1 MYKVNMDTKKLE
13 RVETVTFNEIK
24 CKERQDLQEWIVSN
38 PTILGEELLI
48 IQKEFD
54 GFDSTHERL
63 DLLALDKQGNVVV
76 IENKLDDTGRDVVWQ
91 AVKYASY
98 CSTMTSSEILE
109 VYIKYIYKYGLNIN
123 AEQELLEFFEV
134 DSLDSLVLNN
144 ENSQRIILV
153 SRSFRA
159 EVLSAVSWLLKYGLG
174 VACVKVIPYK
184 YGDDVFIDA
193 EQILPQKQLENYML
207 KIANKAKETQIKQ
220 SENVISK
227 SLRNRFWLEFMPKF
241 NEKSKLFENISYDR
255 TDHWLGAGAGMAT
268 GIAYNFL
275 TCKNY
280 CGVELCI
287 SNDNKEFNK
296 VVYDILE
303 EHKQDVENNLGFS
316 LSWEKLEDKKMS
328 RVIYRNDSLSLYNE
342 ESWAEIQQDLSEA
355 MIAMHKA
362 FSKYNAEVKQRLYG
376 RNKT

>member
-1 MYKVNMDTKKLE
+1 MYKVNMETKKLE
-13 RVETVTFNEIK
+13 RIETVTFNEIK

-38 PTILGEELLI
+38 PAVLGEELLI

-98 CSTMTSSEILE
+98 CSTMTSSEIQE
-109 VYIKYIYKYGLNIN
+109 VFKKYIDRYGLNIS
-123 AEQELLEFFEV
+123 AEQELLEFFEA

-144 ENSQRIILV
+144 ENTQRIILV

-184 YGDDVFIDA
+184 YGEDVFIDA

-207 KIANKAKETQIKQ
+207 KIANKAKDTQIKQ
-220 SENVISK
+220 SENIISK
-227 SLRNRFWLEFMPKF
+227 GLRNRFWIDFIPKF
-241 NEKSKLFENISYDR
+241 NEQSKLFENISNDR
-255 TDHWLGAGAGMAT
+255 TDHWLGAGAGMAS
-268 GIAYNFL
+268 GVSYNFL
-275 TCKNY
+275 ICKSY
-280 CGVELCI
+280 CGVEVGI
-287 SNDNKEFNK
+287 SNDNKDLNK
-296 VVYDILE
+296 TVFDILF
-303 EHKQDVENNLGFS
+303 EHKQDIENNLGFC

-328 RVIYRNDSLSLYNE
+328 RIIFRNDALSLYNE
-342 ESWAEIQQDLSEA
+342 ESWTEIQEDLA
-355 MIAMHKA
+355 NKMISMHRV
-362 FSKYNAEVKQRLYG
+362 FSKYNAEVKKKLYS
-376 RNKT
+376 K

>member
-1 MYKVNMDTKKLE
+1 MYKVNIETKKLE
-13 RVETVTFNEIK
+13 RIETVTFNEIK

-38 PTILGEELLI
+38 PAVLGEELLI

-98 CSTMTSSEILE
+98 CSTMTSSEIQE
-109 VYIKYIYKYGLNIN
+109 VFKKYIDRYGLNIS
-123 AEQELLEFFEV
+123 AEQELLEFFEA

-144 ENSQRIILV
+144 ENTQRIILV

-184 YGDDVFIDA
+184 YGEDIFIDA

-207 KIANKAKETQIKQ
+207 KIANKAKDTQIKQ
-220 SENVISK
+220 SENNLSK
-227 SLRNRFWLEFMPKF
+227 DLRNRFWTDFIPKF
-241 NEKSKLFENISYDR
+241 NEKSRLFENITYDR

-268 GIAYNFL
+268 GISYNFL

-296 VVYDILE
+296 VVYDILIVY
-303 EHKQDVENNLGFS
+303 KQDIEKSLGFS

-328 RVIYRNDSLSLYNE
+328 RIIYRNDALSLYNE
-342 ESWAEIQQDLSEA
+342 ESWTEIQEDLA
-355 MIAMHKA
+355 NKMISMHRV
-362 FSKYNAEVKQRLYG
+362 FSKYNAEVKKKLYS
-376 RNKT
+376 K